1 MDPASTVA
9 ALSSHA
15 VVGLVGFVA
24 NTLLVIAVLRRKRFQ
39 TPENC
44 LNAMLAAADG
54 VYAIWT
60 VVLDLAHLFGISQ
73 TTSASTL
80 AGSAGLR
87 AADES
92 DTWFTTSICQL
103 DGFMSQT
110 LLTASGTTLILISS
124 FHYYIICMGKPRPT
138 PHQVQMV
145 MAGVWLNSIMF
156 SIVPWV
162 FPADWSDWYV
172 VQTSGMYCHLLAT
185 SRKPVTVA
193 LVAVLSAMT
202 ALMPVMIFG
211 MYWAVLAKIRS
222 SDRSSGLARG
232 HLQPAQA
239 GRRDGQPEQANVV
252 DRPPSS
258 SGDPGLASPPPSR
271 VLPKR
276 LMSLFRQNNDSGSRA
291 SGSRS
296 SGSGLAAQACRLAP
310 GRAAS
315 TKTAAAPTA
324 QSLAVRALL
333 VRRAILITIT
343 FVVLW
348 FTYSTLFFYQMITRM
363 RLSALLDATIRQ
375 VVSLNAAMNP
385 ILFFVVEPRYRR
397 SLQQFVAQTC
407 GVQLCGQGAQEAV
420 AHDAGA
426 VSPEPRRRK
435 IKSAAKTNSKRPSAT
450 IRRAVMSGYAVHDA
464 AAISTTPPVICRD
477 SIFGE
482 SGRQDGLG
490 SSAGARSDRRP
501 VTASVLA
508 MRSEALVSGTLRG
521 AAVSPDVG
529 ATEAQRKRS
538 LQLAERVQRLVRLQT
553 AAGRSGAAAPDHAQR
568 RALEASEP
576 ASADAAVEALRAA
589 ARGSAGRPQV
599 PSVAA
604 INALLF
610 EIQAADCLISDK
622 AAMVESL
629 LGVLRSH
636 GLPLTTRQ
644 ANVRLELHM
653 RDIQTSKDARRVLDE
668 MRSVDGVEPD
678 INTYNILLRA
688 LVNARPLYP
697 ETLEFAGA
705 IPLAWNDETFVTLMT
720 LHTRR
725 KEYDRALALFDELC
739 ASLAGPESIS
749 SVLAVPA
756 KAPQPLALTA
766 QARDHRAVPDR
777 PSDVMLRKPSRNAV
791 KAAMNAA
798 SLAYRMD
805 LFPKLLEFAAHAG
818 IKLDQTTL
826 GVPVRALARSGNS
839 DILSQTLDA
848 IAARQLHALRVAE
861 RKAATRSQHAP
872 LSDAAGQARKRP
884 PNPDALVS
892 PDIWLAVLEMSR
904 TPNMLPLVQ
913 RSFAALEAQAENVLA
928 GKLYAHAISA
938 AYRCGDPILAITYY
952 ERMHQLGVKPSV
964 STLNTV
970 LRIMSQKD
978 SVYSH
983 QFEREVKLM
992 RETGVHLDATA
1003 FKIMMMR
1010 RTEDNDLEAVKMY
1023 FGRIKDPDS
1032 EAFLLLALAAVRLSA
1047 PDDRLH
1053 NLEEVCQEM
1062 ERRGLAPTDSFYA
1075 RLLSHA
1081 AKTGDKQLHT
1091 SVIHRART
1099 SDLTNL
1105 SWTYREAARFYV
1117 AVLQNPKA
1125 IESLFAEMVQMG
1137 RGLRTIQHDHILL
1150 QALVDRS
1157 LGTTRPGT
1165 HAHMAA
1171 TAAAWSS
1178 PQEPPDRPKTSRS
1191 APRMSSDDATT
1202 RLLELWDSW
1211 PLLEIAQFPPFVAE
1225 FFAWCL
1231 QTNQDG
1237 LMQDTW
1243 LRLRTQR
1250 MPSVDL
1256 AASLERAAGSAG
1268 IAASSAATVRT
1279 VNPQTYMLISELLLK
1294 AGRTREAVRVYTKDM
1309 VMDGILPTRNFATS
1323 VIRALKARR
1332 DREMLILFLS
1342 ALKESHPDVL
1352 GQVLPA
1358 WSYVTVSWMAPLL
1371 RTGFRKPL
1379 VEEVFTTGAA
1389 GLGSRMWAAAQASAL
1404 DGFWAK
1410 LHAHR
1415 ASPETAKLPSLV
1427 ATLLGRFRGHLIA
1440 LAALAAAGV
1449 SLSIEMPL
1457 MIPQLIA
1464 FATPGADTSAAWA
1477 KNAYAAAA
1485 ILFAMQAA
1493 SAMCTFVSRTITQD
1507 LAANLT
1513 SALVTAI
1520 YRKSLRLSP
1529 KAKHKHSSG
1538 QIASLASQD
1547 CTMLHTIAVSSISFL
1562 AAAVQIALALYNM
1575 SLVLGTA
1582 TAVAAGGYVFFSTL
1596 MFTISPLLQKGYIG
1610 YAKAGDRRT
1619 KTLREFLYGIKAIK
1633 FHAIEEVFQSAIAK
1647 IRLEQLG
1654 SLNYLVIVGFCISM
1668 ILSFQQRIV
1677 APVSIIAFAALKYEL
1692 TAINIFTALGLFAD
1706 SPDGTALK
1714 MSAASFTWEEVKNDA
1729 DALTHKQSDKKAAAA
1744 QPNNNKDNKNGD
1756 AESDKP
1762 APFAL
1767 QDITLDIPCGSL
1779 VAVVGSVGSGKSSLL
1794 SALIGGMRKT
1804 AGDSALFGSVA
1815 YCAQEPWIMSGTI
1828 EENIVFGDDAVR
1840 DRIPDAIAAACLDRD
1855 LEILPNGLGTQIG
1868 EKGIN
1873 LSGGQKARV
1882 ALARAI
1888 ARDADIYLLD
1898 DPIAALDAHVGKQVF
1913 DDAICGVLRGKTV
1926 FLVTHQLHLLP
1937 KVDMVVVLDE
1947 GRVVETGAFRELMAR
1962 EDGALTEIMKDYHF
1976 DDHDP
1981 EAAKETVD
1989 ADEADG
1995 GKPEAIVKAVKAF
2008 EEEKAVAEDRRVVSR
2023 IEFKTVKS
2031 FFVAAGA
2038 WFAIAMLL
2046 SFALSVATTIFARIF
2061 LQLWI
2066 DDKWHISQADY
2077 LSAYIGINGANVL
2090 TILIFIAVLF
2100 HGCYVSAITLHDRA
2114 LAGIMYAPTSFF
2126 DGQPIGRIL
2135 NRMTADVSMLDNG
2148 LANKIYV
2155 VSTQLTEFIASVIV
2169 IGYSSL
2175 YLLIQLVVIASVA
2188 YALFW
2193 FYQRSYREL
2202 KRLQSIMR
2210 SPLLSHVSESL
2221 NGIQTIAAYGATG
2234 IFSAQLCRK
2243 IDLANKANLLFWG
2256 ARFWLA
2262 IRLNLMCSTIAFAIG
2277 LCAAGRIIP
2286 PAAVGLALSSTISFG
2301 MNLNAMLQNMGEAEA
2316 MFNSVERL
2324 DYYAYDLPAEAAR
2337 QLPTDPKDGEWPTA
2351 GAVTIHDLEIR
2362 YPSRPDHAVIQDL
2375 SLDIRPG
2382 EKVGVVGRTGSGK
2395 STLMTALFRIMEAS
2409 KGSIAIDGIDVASLG
2424 LKTLRLRLQII
2435 PQDPVLFKG
2444 TVRSNLD
2451 FATKYSDNDL
2461 WTALDVVGLKD
2472 FVGTLD
2478 GKLDAAIEEN
2488 GANLSMGQRQLMCLC
2503 KAILA
2508 KPKVLIMDEATASVD
2523 AEADRRIQES
2533 IETQF
2538 AATTVLSIAHRLNTI
2553 AAFDRVLVLD
2563 TGRIAEFDAPHVL
2576 LGRAGSVFGD
2586 MVDATGAANAAVI
2599 RQIAADHFAKTH

>member
-1 MDPASTVA
+1 
-9 ALSSHA
+9 
-15 VVGLVGFVA
+15 
-24 NTLLVIAVLRRKRFQ
+24 
-39 TPENC
+39 
-44 LNAMLAAADG
+44 
-54 VYAIWT
+54 
-60 VVLDLAHLFGISQ
+60 
-73 TTSASTL
+73 
-80 AGSAGLR
+80 
-87 AADES
+87 
-92 DTWFTTSICQL
+92 
-103 DGFMSQT
+103 MSQT

-222 SDRSSGLARG
+222 SDRSSG
-232 HLQPAQA
+232 
-239 GRRDGQPEQANVV
+239 
-252 DRPPSS
+252 
-258 SGDPGLASPPPSR
+258 
-271 VLPKR
+271 
-276 LMSLFRQNNDSGSRA
+276 
-291 SGSRS
+291 
-296 SGSGLAAQACRLAP
+296 
-310 GRAAS
+310 RAAS

-397 SLQQFVAQTC
+397 SLQQFVAQT
-407 GVQLCGQGAQEAV
+407 
-420 AHDAGA
+420 
-426 VSPEPRRRK
+426 K

-1352 GQVLPA
+1352 GQ
-1358 WSYVTVSWMAPLL
+1358 
-1371 RTGFRKPL
+1371 
-1379 VEEVFTTGAA
+1379 
-1389 GLGSRMWAAAQASAL
+1389 ASAL

-1647 IRLEQLG
+1647 IRLEQLV
-1654 SLNYLVIVGFCISM
+1654 SLRYIDGVFYGISM

-2008 EEEKAVAEDRRVVSR
+2008 EEEKAVAEDRRV
-2023 IEFKTVKS
+2023 FKTVKS